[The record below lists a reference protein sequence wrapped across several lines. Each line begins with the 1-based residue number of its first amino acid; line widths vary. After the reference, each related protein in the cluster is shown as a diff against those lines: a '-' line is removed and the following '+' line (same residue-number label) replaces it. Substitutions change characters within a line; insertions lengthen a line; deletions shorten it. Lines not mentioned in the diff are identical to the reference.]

1 MSRQSNRSRLCWRLR
16 RSYRRFISNHLRRAE
31 TVRHFGWKIRRI
43 KFQRQVIHASEICLT
58 LRSPRAWCPCWGTP
72 YARML
77 SVVIEAN
84 VEIVVTGMHGDSL
97 FDALEERVSS
107 CATQHETQV
116 KYARLENQQPNILL
130 ESHQINTTL
139 ATGVKVIM
147 ADVIT
152 LWALHDIGLPLR
164 GIRAYVPVRTI
175 CS

>member
-1 MSRQSNRSRLCWRLR
+1 
-16 RSYRRFISNHLRRAE
+16 
-31 TVRHFGWKIRRI
+31 
-43 KFQRQVIHASEICLT
+43 
-58 LRSPRAWCPCWGTP
+58 
-72 YARML
+72 ML

-130 ESHQINTTL
+130 ESHQINATL

-164 GIRAYVPVRTI
+164 GISAYVPVRTI